1 MLQEVIT
8 ENIGEIR
15 YLPDFGPSPNKLGLP
30 MGLINGRSYKS
41 IPRCPFE
48 ALTVSANIDIPS
60 ICSINAT
67 VTTERTPRIITP
79 TQAYEIA
86 LNTLRTFEDKWNA
99 YVQEEARLLSI
110 FDEDED

>member
-8 ENIGEIR
+8 ENIGETG
-15 YLPDFGPSPNKLGLP
+15 YLPDFGPSPIKLGLP
-30 MGLINGRSYKS
+30 IGLMIGRSYKS
-41 IPRCPFE
+41 IPGCLFE
-48 ALTVSANIDIPS
+48 ALTVSTNIDMPS

-67 VTTERTPRIITP
+67 VTTERTPRIITH

-86 LNTLRTFEDKWNA
+86 LNILRTFEDKWNV

>member
-8 ENIGEIR
+8 ENIGEIG
-15 YLPDFGPSPNKLGLP
+15 YLPDFGPSPIKLDLP

-41 IPRCPFE
+41 IPRCLFE
-48 ALTVSANIDIPS
+48 AFTVSANIDLPS
-60 ICSINAT
+60 SCGANAT
-67 VTTERTPRIITP
+67 VTTERTPRIITH

-99 YVQEEARLLSI
+99 YVTEEARMLSI